1 MGYIA
6 SPMMDLNYMLGNLI
20 GRGIVISLFAYILWY
35 IYNNMNP
42 PPMYFPE
49 ERRFG
54 RVSRAGRASGFNR
67 FSRYGRIR
75 R

>member
-6 SPMMDLNYMLGNLI
+6 SPMLDMNYMLGNLV
-20 GRGIVISLFAYILWY
+20 GRTIVISLFAYILWY
-35 IYNNMNP
+35 IYNKMTP
-42 PPMYFPE
+42 VVPYFPE

-54 RVSRAGRASGFNR
+54 RTSGYSRQASRFGR
-67 FSRYGRIR
+67 R